1 MIDTMWVAQAAQSGD
16 VAGVGAS
23 DFFGN
28 TAQMLENGFTLIV
41 SLFASLFLTVS
52 TSLYF
57 TKFTTTRKTV
67 AGAAHAVSSDC
78 SCRPSAWWLT
88 RLRLLSQRA
97 PVDSPALSLKYRGL

>member
-41 SLFASLFLTVS
+41 SLFASPFLDGRQHRFILRNS
-52 TSLYF
+52 
-57 TKFTTTRKTV
+57 RR
-67 AGAAHAVSSDC
+67 HE
-78 SCRPSAWWLT
+78 R
-88 RLRLLSQRA
+88 RLRVRRMPCPRIVLVGR
-97 PVDSPALSLKYRGL
+97 RHGG

>member
-41 SLFASLFLTVS
+41 SLFASLFLTVVNIA
-52 TSLYF
+52 LFYEIHDD
-57 TKFTTTRKTV
+57 TKDGCGCG
-67 AGAAHAVSSDC
+67 GAWEEPA
-78 SCRPSAWWLT
+78 CRGVEALAEKEDKASETGWKWKRELGDA
-88 RLRLLSQRA
+88 LRR
-97 PVDSPALSLKYRGL
+97 